1 MRRVHFLNVKNGAC
15 SLIQHTNGNVSMF
28 DVNCAKALTANAAVK
43 MSAVYERKSWEPV
56 PGNYHQKETPDN
68 PLEYLVKHGIDSIF
82 RFILTHPD
90 MDHLGGIKA
99 LFSAIPVINF
109 WDTAN
114 TKEFDEDE
122 LSGRLKADWEFYKI
136 LRDSDPDTSPRR
148 LLMYSGDKRDYFKDQ
163 GLRILSP
170 TKELVQA
177 ANKRKNWNDAS
188 YVVLYTTINPTK
200 KILFTGDSEDDAWE
214 HILENWKDAVSDVD
228 VLIAPHHGR
237 HSGRDYEFL
246 KVVNPRLTLFGN
258 ALTEHHAH
266 QYWNR
271 RGLTILTNNQAGYV
285 VLDFVDDG
293 IKVFVKNEEYAQ
305 NLTEHNGWETEYSAS
320 CDGWYLGTI

>member
-1 MRRVHFLNVKNGAC
+1 MHYLNVKNGAC
-15 SLIQHTNGNVSMF
+15 SLIQHANENVSMF
-28 DVNCAKALTANAAVK
+28 DVNCASAITANKAVK
-43 MSAVYERKSWEPV
+43 MSAVYEGRSWDPV
-56 PGNYHQKETPDN
+56 PGNYHQKDTPDN
-68 PLEYLVKHGIDSIF
+68 PIEYLTKHGITSIF

-90 MDHLGGIKA
+90 MDHLGGIKD
-99 LFSAIPVINF
+99 LFASIPVINL

-114 TKEFDEDE
+114 TKEFGEDE
-122 LSGRLKADWEFYKI
+122 LRGQPRLKADWEFYKD
-136 LRDSDPDTSPRR
+136 LRDSAPDTSPRR
-148 LLMYSGDKRDYFKDQ
+148 LVMYSGDKRDYFKGQ
-163 GLRILSP
+163 GLQILSP

-188 YVVLYTTINPTK
+188 YVVLYSTK
-200 KILFTGDSEDDAWE
+200 DPRRKILFTGDSEDDTWE
-214 HILENWKDAVSDVD
+214 HILENWEDEVKDVD

-237 HSGRDYEFL
+237 HSGRDYKFL

-266 QYWNR
+266 QYWNN

-285 VLDFVDDG
+285 VLDIVDEG
-293 IKVFVKNEEYAQ
+293 IKVYVKNEEYAQ
-305 NLTEHNGWETEYSAS
+305 NLTEHNGRENEYSEP